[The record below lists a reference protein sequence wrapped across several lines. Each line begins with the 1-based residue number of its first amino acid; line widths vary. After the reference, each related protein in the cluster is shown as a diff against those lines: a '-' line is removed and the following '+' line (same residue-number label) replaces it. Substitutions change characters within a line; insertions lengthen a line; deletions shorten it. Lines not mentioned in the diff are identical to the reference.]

1 MTICYVARRSLT
13 MHLHRKIEVSSTEE
27 LSVDEA
33 QPRRSLAAIW
43 LLEGLGEA
51 ERKSLE
57 QQCRW
62 RRYRLGERVFERGST
77 GDEVFFVV
85 EGAVNIVSLSPTN
98 HEVTF
103 ATSDMGDIVGELA
116 AIDEQPRSASV
127 VASEESLLAVVP
139 ASVFVAL
146 LKQHAEITF
155 RLLQRLS
162 GLLRGGN
169 ERVLEVGSLEATNRI
184 YNELLRAA
192 RPDDAVPDLWVIK
205 PMPPLRELAS
215 LSSAT
220 RELVAGA
227 LNRLYPSGIIR
238 RKGDSL
244 YIMDRPALEEIV
256 RVACMHHPD

>member
-1 MTICYVARRSLT
+1 M
-13 MHLHRKIEVSSTEE
+13 
-27 LSVDEA
+27 DET
-33 QPRRSLAAIW
+33 QPRRSLAVIN
-43 LLEGLGEA
+43 LLDGLGDA
-51 ERKSLE
+51 ERTALE

-62 RRYRLGERVFERGST
+62 RRYRLGERVVERGSA

-85 EGAVNIVSLSPTN
+85 EGAVNIVSFSPTG

-103 ATSDMGDIVGELA
+103 ATSGVGDTVGELA

-127 VASEESLLAVVP
+127 VASEESLLAVLP
-139 ASVFVAL
+139 ASAFVTI
-146 LKQHAEITF
+146 LKQHADITF

-162 GLLRGGN
+162 RLLRSGN

-205 PMPPLRELAS
+205 PMPPLRQLAS
-215 LSSAT
+215 LSGAT
-220 RELVAGA
+220 RELVTGA
-227 LNRLYPSGIIR
+227 LNRLYPSGVIR

-256 RVACMHHPD
+256 RIACTGHPD